1 MNKIKFSK
9 AILTIAFLAILTW
22 GFSANT
28 PIAKAATVE
37 ELLAQITALQTQIA
51 QLQQQL
57 AELQGKPAVWCHD
70 FNANLRY
77 GDRFGDVGYLQTALE
92 KEGFKISEDE
102 KMRNYFGDF
111 TASAVVGFQ
120 EKYREDILAP
130 WGLEHGTGFVGLTTR
145 AKLNE
150 LYGCKIKTPVII
162 SILPSKGVQGE
173 TVGVV
178 IKGYNFTGVGDFSGC
193 GISPVSDRGFELKSC
208 KEVSDIQ
215 INAEFLIADDAVVGS
230 RNITVQTP
238 KGGKSNA
245 ITFIIISAERSIT
258 VIFPNGGERWVAG
271 NTYDITWRYSGVD
284 KVNIYLEE
292 TDVMCIIICAPGEV
306 CAPCYAQ
313 QKIAAD
319 VSASLG
325 RYSWTVPSN
334 QTLKSTY
341 RIRIAD
347 INYSTTRIYD
357 DSDNN
362 FSIVKRGGCIGEGEK
377 GSIFNDDVCCSGL
390 TKISNSWLSGSVCI
404 APTDGSFICSYC
416 GNNVCGKGENVC
428 NCSEDC
434 KGKSITVIS
443 PNGGERWEI
452 GKTYQIRVQC
462 NFLTSID
469 LWLTD
474 KYAEGGTVTKIA
486 SGLPCG
492 PAGVMGPEVT
502 LYNWTIPSFITP
514 RENSFKVV
522 AKTIDGKVAD
532 ESDNYF
538 SIVSPTTACTD
549 SDGGNNIYVK
559 GTAKGT
565 NGEGTDCCAITTSE
579 NPRPSCTKFITG
591 KDEGNSVWEY
601 VCKENGE
608 IIGYLYSCPSDYTCK
623 EGACTKEEK
632 SITIISPNGG
642 EKWIEGNTY
651 EITWKANGV
660 EKVVIEL
667 IDYSCSSETPLII
680 ATNILASQG
689 SYSWKIPANLFESQA
704 NAYCPAYAYNPTT
717 HYGWKSGDNFKIFI
731 AELKTDGTYG
741 VQDQS
746 DNYFSIVEKEA
757 LSIKI
762 TSPKDGETVSG
773 VVRLTARAEGVNKLG
788 DMSLNLKANGTDFG
802 RFVFSECMEGGGV
815 GIPGG
820 VPTYFKECW
829 FDVDTSGLLGKTVY
843 FGVEIIDVLGNK
855 ASDSINV
862 YVRPKIYPYEIFPY
876 DADVKTCTDSGGK
889 VWPATGKDSAV
900 WFVWN
905 GCTHN
910 KYYFVNPGQALK
922 LHAYTDSC
930 PGCVCYHPNFYLYE
944 YENGKWVQK
953 KYFDL
958 PDVKGVTRDEYY
970 TPSSGAIRIYAP
982 NCFYL
987 KVYSPEPIIVTAC
1000 IDSDGSKDYYTKG
1013 KVFGL
1018 YGENKQKGII
1028 FGDEEGNNAAAG
1040 TDLDMDWSIH
1050 YDYCLSALTS
1060 KILYEGYCGTDG
1072 AIYSEKYE
1080 CPYGCKNGACVKEEK
1095 SITVI
1100 SPNGGETWVVGNT
1113 YDIRWESRKIEKVR
1127 ITLETTEPSVRVL
1140 PILIVDDY
1148 PANLGKYSWV
1158 VEDFPGRWKIKII
1171 GKTADG
1177 RVVSDLSDN
1186 YFSIVSAIPT
1196 ILYKTEWDG
1205 AKLTTTLLRSDDGG
1219 KTWKAIMSQ
1228 YKGGIT
1234 YATDSKN
1241 PKIIYAGDTG
1251 GNLMAEYLDIDLV
1264 KSTNG
1269 GDAWVDISKGVFYDV
1284 CQRIVCSQKIEG
1296 N

>member
-130 WGLEHGTGFVGLTTR
+130 WGLEHGTGFVGKTTR
-145 AKLNE
+145 AKLNAI
-150 LYGCKIKTPVII
+150 YGC
-162 SILPSKGVQGE
+162 
-173 TVGVV
+173 VV
-178 IKGYNFTGVGDFSGC
+178 I
-193 GISPVSDRGFELKSC
+193 
-208 KEVSDIQ
+208 
-215 INAEFLIADDAVVGS
+215 
-230 RNITVQTP
+230 
-238 KGGKSNA
+238 
-245 ITFIIISAERSIT
+245 
-258 VIFPNGGERWVAG
+258 
-271 NTYDITWRYSGVD
+271 
-284 KVNIYLEE
+284 
-292 TDVMCIIICAPGEV
+292 
-306 CAPCYAQ
+306 
-313 QKIAAD
+313 
-319 VSASLG
+319 
-325 RYSWTVPSN
+325 
-334 QTLKSTY
+334 
-341 RIRIAD
+341 
-347 INYSTTRIYD
+347 
-357 DSDNN
+357 
-362 FSIVKRGGCIGEGEK
+362 
-377 GSIFNDDVCCSGL
+377 
-390 TKISNSWLSGSVCI
+390 
-404 APTDGSFICSYC
+404 
-416 GNNVCGKGENVC
+416 
-428 NCSEDC
+428 
-434 KGKSITVIS
+434 KSITVIS